1 MNTAVK
7 LLFKIKTIK
16 AMKTHVLK
24 ITTTSQKLRYP
35 PPFFLNGAGEGR
47 EGGKNRRKQI

>member
-1 MNTAVK
+1 
-7 LLFKIKTIK
+7 
-16 AMKTHVLK
+16 MKTHVLK

-47 EGGKNRRKQI
+47 EGGKNRRKQIEWEPRSSQCVFTEGL